1 MLSYKEN
8 HQRSRTSRHVEIR
21 NGWILNS
28 VRRFPAEFFSWT
40 IFNKSYKTEAEQAAD
55 LLKLIENMSNQN
67 PAIIQ
72 MLTQALS
79 QQQFTS
85 STSSSRT
92 ADLEDRTTNQSDLNV
107 KR

>member
-8 HQRSRTSRHVEIR
+8 YQRSRTSRHVEIR
-21 NGWILNS
+21 NGWILTS
-28 VRRFPAEFFSWT
+28 VGRFPAEFFSWT
-40 IFNKSYKTEAEQAAD
+40 IFNESCKTEAEQAAD

-72 MLTQALS
+72 ILTQALS

-85 STSSSRT
+85 STASLRT
-92 ADLEDRTTNQSDLNV
+92 ADSDEKTTNQSCLNA

>member
-1 MLSYKEN
+1 ML
-8 HQRSRTSRHVEIR
+8 TTI
-21 NGWILNS
+21 
-28 VRRFPAEFFSWT
+28 RRFPAGFSWS
-40 IFNKSYKTEAEQAAD
+40 ILNKSYKTEAEQAAD

-85 STSSSRT
+85 STASSRT
-92 ADLEDRTTNQSDLNV
+92 ADSDETNTNQSGLNV

>member
-1 MLSYKEN
+1 MFLYSAGIQYL
-8 HQRSRTSRHVEIR
+8 HL
-21 NGWILNS
+21 ILLTLKA
-28 VRRFPAEFFSWT
+28 RFSWS

-85 STSSSRT
+85 STAASSSADSAERT
-92 ADLEDRTTNQSDLNV
+92 INQSGLNV